1 LAQFYTVREAN
12 AMLPELT
19 RLIQAMQLQG
29 QQLAAMQGRVAAMQK
44 KVRGNGYHN
53 PTEDIMLS
61 QAANQTEEALR
72 LGVEQLAKWN
82 IELKDLQ
89 RGLVDFPARREGRI
103 VFLCWELGEPEVGY
117 WHETT
122 SGYDTRQPLDDQFA

>member
-1 LAQFYTVREAN
+1 MAQFYTVREAN
-12 AMLPELT
+12 TMLPELT
-19 RLIQAMQLQG
+19 RLLQAMQLQG
-29 QQLAAMQGRVAAMQK
+29 QQLAAMQGRVVAVQK

-53 PTEDIMLS
+53 PTEDVMLS
-61 QAANQTEEALR
+61 QAAKQTEEALR

-103 VFLCWELGEPEVGY
+103 VFLCWEMGEPEVAY